1 MGDKTPN
8 INTITII
15 CITHISFKIEIFK
28 TFSIKKMNSINKIT
42 GWIEV
47 FTLQTF
53 KFRCCCVSLLILN
66 YLQFL
71 IKHVFLRNVSVL
83 RKELFV
89 QKPFEYLIND
99 RAPLMRV
106 EQIII
111 FSMVSNI
118 FSN

>member
-1 MGDKTPN
+1 M
-8 INTITII
+8 NT
-15 CITHISFKIEIFK
+15 
-28 TFSIKKMNSINKIT
+28 INKIT
-42 GWIEV
+42 GWIEF

-53 KFRCCCVSLLILN
+53 KIRCWCVSLLILN

-71 IKHVFLRNVSVL
+71 IKPVFLQNVSVL
-83 RKELFV
+83 RKVPFV
-89 QKPFEYLIND
+89 QKPFEYVIND
-99 RAPLMRV
+99 RAPLMSV